1 MLWPGCWCGRLPGE
15 CRRGPL
21 PNPVHTISLR
31 RQFTNVLALGLIT
44 VGALIVTVPLFLI
57 LGTVVYRGIGELNWT
72 FLSHIPNGPGEPGGG
87 MANAIVGSVV
97 LLGVA
102 SVIGVPLG
110 IGAGVF
116 LAEYGRNKWG
126 NIVRFTADVLNG
138 VPSIVIGLTAYA
150 LVVVV
155 QRHFSMLAGSVAL
168 GIMMIPTI
176 SRTTEEVLLL
186 VPQSIREAALGLGIP
201 KWRTIL
207 SVVLR
212 TASAGIV
219 TSIMLA
225 FARIAGETAPLM
237 FTAFGNQYWNMKLN
251 QPTASMPLQI
261 YTYASMPYDQA
272 RQQAWT
278 GALVLISM
286 IMLTVIFVRFL
297 ASRGTIKGAS

>member
-1 MLWPGCWCGRLPGE
+1 
-15 CRRGPL
+15 
-21 PNPVHTISLR
+21 LR
-31 RQFTNVLALGLIT
+31 RRLSNGLALGLIILA
-44 VGALIVTVPLFLI
+44 ALIVTVPLFLI
-57 LGTVVYRGIGELNWT
+57 LATVIFRGIGELNWA
-72 FLSHIPNGPGEPGGG
+72 FLTQIPKPVGEEGGG
-87 MANAIVGSVV
+87 MANAIAGSIA

-102 SVIGVPLG
+102 SLIGVPLG

-126 NIVRFTADVLNG
+126 NVVRFTADVLNG

-155 QRHFSMLAGSVAL
+155 QKHFSLLAGSVAL

-176 SRTTEEVLLL
+176 CRTTEEVLLL

-201 KWRTIL
+201 RWRTIV

-225 FARIAGETAPLM
+225 FARIAGETAPLV
-237 FTAFGNQYWNMKLN
+237 FTAFGNMYWNMKLN
-251 QPTASMPLQI
+251 QPTAALPLQI
-261 YTYASMPYDQA
+261 YTYAVMPYEQA
-272 RQQAWT
+272 HRQAWT

-286 IMLTVIFVRFL
+286 IMITVILFRFI
-297 ASRGTIKGAS
+297 ASRGAIKEAS

>member
-1 MLWPGCWCGRLPGE
+1 MR
-15 CRRGPL
+15 
-21 PNPVHTISLR
+21 TISFYR
-31 RQFTNVLALGLIT
+31 KFTNGLALGLIT
-44 VGALIVTVPLFLI
+44 LGALIVTVPLFLI
-57 LGTVVYRGIGELNWT
+57 LGTVVYRGIGGLNWA
-72 FLSHIPNGPGEPGGG
+72 FLTQIPKPIGEIGGG
-87 MANAIVGSVV
+87 VANAIVGSIM
-97 LLGVA
+97 LLALA
-102 SVIGVPLG
+102 SLIGVPMG
-110 IGAGVF
+110 IGTGVF
-116 LAEYGRNKWG
+116 LAEYGRNKFG
-126 NIVRFTADVLNG
+126 NVIRFTCDVLNG
-138 VPSIVIGLTAYA
+138 VPSIVIGITAYA

-155 QRHFSMLAGSVAL
+155 QKHFSLLAGSVSL

-237 FTAFGNQYWNMKLN
+237 FTALGNQYWNININ
-251 QPTASMPLQI
+251 QPTAALPLQI
-261 YTYASMPYDQA
+261 YTYALMPYDQA
-272 RQQAWT
+272 HAQAWA

-286 IMLTVIFVRFL
+286 IMITVVVFRFI
-297 ASRGTIKGAS
+297 ASRGTVKGAS